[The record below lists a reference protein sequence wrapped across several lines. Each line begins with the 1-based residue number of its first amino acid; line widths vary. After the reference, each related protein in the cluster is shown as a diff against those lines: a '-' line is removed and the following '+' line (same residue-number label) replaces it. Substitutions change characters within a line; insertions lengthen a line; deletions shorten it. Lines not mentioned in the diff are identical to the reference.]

1 MNKRCKRTFGRYL
14 AIFLILCFT
23 CAIVPTPLR
32 ADEESSEKPEKKKG
46 SFVGSILRA
55 GAAIGA
61 TTAIKG
67 LFGMAPGYL
76 SALIP
81 TLGPS
86 MAVPMLIG
94 AGLLEGAI
102 SLTVFTMIMD
112 QKDRR
117 WLVRSFLLASIVSVA
132 ATFFL
137 SGLMAPW
144 AVTVVSN
151 LLRLGL
157 FSLLTRPPNKDL
169 TEHLVDEVK
178 AVVGKDTEDTVETD
192 EGLEL
197 SAKEI
202 EDLRK
207 QAYADYLAA
216 EDLDSR
222 AEAHKRFKKYTD
234 LLSKLRTEAAPEAA
248 H

>member
-1 MNKRCKRTFGRYL
+1 MKGRYNR
-14 AIFLILCFT
+14 FLGRIIALCLVLCFT
-23 CAIVPTPLR
+23 CTIVPQPLQ
-32 ADEESSEKPEKKKG
+32 ASDEVKEEAQEEKKG
-46 SFVGSILRA
+46 SLLGSMLRLG
-55 GAAIGA
+55 GAFAA

-76 SALIP
+76 TTLIP
-81 TLGPS
+81 TLGPT

-102 SLTVFTMIMD
+102 SLSIFTLIMD

-117 WLVRSFLLASIVSVA
+117 YLIRAFLMASIVSVA

-144 AVTVVSN
+144 AVTVLSN
-151 LLRLGL
+151 VLRLGL

-178 AVVGKDTEDTVETD
+178 AVVGKDTTDKVETE
-192 EGLEL
+192 EGVEL
-197 SAKEI
+197 SAKEL
-202 EDLRK
+202 EELRK
-207 QAYADYLAA
+207 QAYQDYLAA
-216 EDLDSR
+216 ADLDGR
-222 AEAHKRFKKYTD
+222 AEAHTRFKKYTD
-234 LLSKLRTEAAPEAA
+234 LLSKLRQEAAPAA
-248 H
+248 Q